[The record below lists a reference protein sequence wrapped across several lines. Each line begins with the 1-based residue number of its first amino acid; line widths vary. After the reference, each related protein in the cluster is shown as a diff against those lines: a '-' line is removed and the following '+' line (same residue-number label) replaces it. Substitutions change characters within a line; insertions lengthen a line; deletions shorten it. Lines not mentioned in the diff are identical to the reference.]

1 MEQITLILDN
11 LRSAHNV
18 GAIIRSAVAFGY
30 TRFIAV
36 GTTPYPP
43 TTGDQRLP
51 HAQQRARRQ
60 INKTAL
66 GGEEHATFTYYAE
79 PGECIAALT
88 AMDIPITVLE
98 QHEHAIPV
106 HEYTEDPPFVLVVG
120 NEVNGVSQ
128 VFIESA
134 RTIVEIPCVGLKSSL
149 NVASAASI
157 ALYQIQ
163 TIRGY

>member
-1 MEQITLILDN
+1 MKNVILVLDN

-18 GAIIRSAVAFGY
+18 GAIMRSAVAFGC
-30 TRFIAV
+30 TRFLAV

-66 GGEEHATFTYYAE
+66 GAEEHATFTYYAE
-79 PGECIAALT
+79 PGECNAALA
-88 AMDIPITVLE
+88 AMDIPIVVLE

-106 HEYTEDPPFVLVVG
+106 YECAEEPPFVLVVG
-120 NEVNGVSQ
+120 NEVNGVSR
-128 VFIESA
+128 VFIEA
-134 RTIVEIPCVGLKSSL
+134 AHTIVEIPCVELKSSL

-163 TIRGY
+163 TKR